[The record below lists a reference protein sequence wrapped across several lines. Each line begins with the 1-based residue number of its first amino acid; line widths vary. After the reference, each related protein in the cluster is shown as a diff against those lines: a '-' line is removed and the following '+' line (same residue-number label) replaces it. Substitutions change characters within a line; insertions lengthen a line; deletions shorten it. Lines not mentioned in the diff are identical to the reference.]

1 MQGLPSRG
9 RRGRRRLRQ
18 SALFCLIVLV
28 LAIGVAKLFGPLGT
42 VRAQSDRIAQLEM
55 KKAALAFEKGDLE
68 EYKQYAATEDG
79 REAAA
84 RRLGYV
90 RPGERRI
97 VFSREKSGE
106 ETEVEG
112 AAEAPES

>member
-1 MQGLPSRG
+1 VQGLSSRG
-9 RRGRRRLRQ
+9 RRGRRRLRG
-18 SALFCLIVLV
+18 SIFFCLIALV
-28 LAIGVAKLFGPLGT
+28 LAIGLAKLFGPLGT
-42 VRAQSDRIAQLEM
+42 IRALSDRMAQLEM
-55 KKAALAFEKGDLE
+55 KKAALVFEQGQLD

-97 VFSREKSGE
+97 VFSREKAGE
-106 ETEVEG
+106 DA
-112 AAEAPES
+112 AAEEPGATPGS

>member
-1 MQGLPSRG
+1 MQGLSSRG
-9 RRGRRRLRQ
+9 RRGRRRLRG
-18 SALFCLIVLV
+18 SVFFCLIALV
-28 LAIGVAKLFGPLGT
+28 LAIGLAKLFGPLGT
-42 VRAQSDRIAQLEM
+42 IRAQSDRMAQLEM
-55 KKAALAFEKGDLE
+55 KKAALVFEKGDLE

-97 VFSREKSGE
+97 VFSRQKAE
-106 ETEVEG
+106 EDTVPEQAG
-112 AAEAPES
+112 ATPGS

>member
-1 MQGLPSRG
+1 MQGLSSRG
-9 RRGRRRLRQ
+9 RRGRRRLRG
-18 SALFCLIVLV
+18 SVFFCLIALA
-28 LAIGVAKLFGPLGT
+28 LAIGLAKLFGPLG
-42 VRAQSDRIAQLEM
+42 RIREQSDRTAQLEM
-55 KKAALAFEKGDLE
+55 KKAALVFEQGQLD

-97 VFSREKSGE
+97 VFSREK
-106 ETEVEG
+106 
-112 AAEAPES
+112 AAEDVEAEEPGAVPGP